1 MLRLAQHDSMDT
13 LFVSLIA
20 VLCAAPPK
28 ATPAQNCAS
37 TKQPTRI
44 TVFESS
50 EELHESL
57 EEKPALQF
65 GSVRAPSLT
74 IRVEDS
80 PRYQQIDG
88 FGASLTDSSAW
99 LLSNKLSDAQRKEL
113 LVELFHPTKGIGLS
127 ILRQP
132 MGASDFALED
142 YSYDDVPPGQ
152 KDPELKR
159 FSIDHDRAY
168 LIPILREALALN
180 PNLKIMASPW
190 SAPGWMKTSDSLIK
204 GTLLPSSYAPLS
216 QYFVKYVKAYEAAG
230 IPIYAI
236 TMQNEPLYV
245 PADYPGM
252 RMTAQRQFLGEYLG
266 PAFREAGIT
275 AKILVFDHNWDLID
289 YAMSVL
295 TGPKAAEF
303 SAGTAVHCY
312 GGGVTAQNELHSRF
326 PGKGLWLTECSGGDW
341 QKKGKLLD
349 SQVRLIIE
357 ATRNWAKGVVF
368 WNLALD
374 QDHQP
379 HLGGCGDCRG
389 VVKIDRTVSP
399 PKITPTV
406 DFTALAH
413 ASKFV
418 APGAYRIESNTFEQ
432 GSLEDV
438 AFQNPDGSIVLMV
451 LNSSSAPIAFNIGWK
466 GQYASCRLGAAAVAT
481 FRWPS
486 SPGDH

>member
-1 MLRLAQHDSMDT
+1 MGAFLI
-13 LFVSLIA
+13 SLIA
-20 VLCAAPPK
+20 VLCAAPLKVP
-28 ATPAQNCAS
+28 PAPNCAS
-37 TKQPTRI
+37 TKRPTRI

-65 GSVRAPSLT
+65 GSVRAPSFT
-74 IRVEDS
+74 IEVEAS
-80 PRYQQIDG
+80 RRYQQIDG

-99 LLSNKLSDAQRKEL
+99 LLSKLGDAQRKEL
-113 LVELFHPTKGIGLS
+113 LVELFHPAKGIALS

-142 YSYDDVPPGQ
+142 YSYDDLSPGQ

-168 LIPILREALALN
+168 LIPILHEALALN

-230 IPIYAI
+230 VPIYAV

-252 RMTAQRQFLGEYLG
+252 RMTAKEQRRFLAEYLG

-275 AKILVFDHNWDLID
+275 AKVLVFDHNWDLID

-295 TGPKAAEF
+295 SDPKAAGF

-312 GGGVTAQNELHSRF
+312 GGSVTAQSELHSRF
-326 PGKGLWLTECSGGDW
+326 PEKGVWLTECSGGDW
-341 QKKGKLLD
+341 QKGKLLER
-349 SQVRLIIE
+349 QVRLIIE
-357 ATRNWAKGVVF
+357 AMRNWAKSVVL

-374 QDHQP
+374 
-379 HLGGCGDCRG
+379 L
-389 VVKIDRTVSP
+389 I
-399 PKITPTV
+399 
-406 DFTALAH
+406 
-413 ASKFV
+413 
-418 APGAYRIESNTFEQ
+418 
-432 GSLEDV
+432 
-438 AFQNPDGSIVLMV
+438 
-451 LNSSSAPIAFNIGWK
+451 
-466 GQYASCRLGAAAVAT
+466 
-481 FRWPS
+481 
-486 SPGDH
+486 